1 MKESLPKEKESV
13 YSEADDG
20 TPKPIPV
27 VEFAQYFKNKSV
39 NGGIVLKEEF
49 KARQKIMIA
58 FQGDFHK
65 LMPV

>member
-13 YSEADDG
+13 YSEVDDG

-27 VEFAQYFKNKSV
+27 AEFAQYFKNKSV

-49 KARQKIMIA
+49 KARQKNYDS
-58 FQGDFHK
+58 FSRGF
-65 LMPV
+65 P